1 MLYSALLPLVAS
13 LVTLMVLFTKYAVPT
28 SLLCTVALAV
38 LAYVPVV
45 SVAVGAVVSRTYAL
59 EREVPSAKEEFTTL
73 AIKVLLPESVA
84 PLSEKVVLPVVA
96 VAAVQVLPLSVETF
110 TVCPDSNDVDKVPL
124 TVWLAVLVMRSLA
137 LEPVSSP
144 MTSVDTEGMVVLEL
158 LSDELLVT
166 LTFTVV
172 SDFFLA
178 PDKPK
183 SPKAPM
189 ELLLPPVNHA
199 KNPPEPSSSS
209 SSDFFLPFFATFSV
223 LSL

>member
-1 MLYSALLPLVAS
+1 
-13 LVTLMVLFTKYAVPT
+13 
-28 SLLCTVALAV
+28 
-38 LAYVPVV
+38 
-45 SVAVGAVVSRTYAL
+45 
-59 EREVPSAKEEFTTL
+59 
-73 AIKVLLPESVA
+73 
-84 PLSEKVVLPVVA
+84 
-96 VAAVQVLPLSVETF
+96 
-110 TVCPDSNDVDKVPL
+110 
-124 TVWLAVLVMRSLA
+124 
-137 LEPVSSP
+137 
-144 MTSVDTEGMVVLEL
+144 MVVLEL

-183 SPKAPM
+183 SPKAPK